1 MSHFYNFQLLFVII
15 YISQS
20 LETANKELY
29 NNLKEKFFITKRT
42 ISQPSSFLLSG
53 NTKQY
58 ICVAKEER
66 GTLSFIIRFYILNY

>member
-29 NNLKEKFFITKRT
+29 NNFKKREVFHKKKNNITAL
-42 ISQPSSFLLSG
+42 IFP
-53 NTKQY
+53 
-58 ICVAKEER
+58 
-66 GTLSFIIRFYILNY
+66 IIW